1 MNKLK
6 EGISLRKIHNG
17 LIVIAVIVSAF
28 MIYTTYRLTN
38 NFMHVRDA
46 LNENIALESAISDYL
61 TENAQRFTVHGD
73 RRYMDQYFKEALN
86 SKRREQAIDEMQL
99 DPKATAAMER
109 LQEALRHSIKLM
121 DREYYSMRL
130 VVEAKGIKDYPDQI
144 KQVKLTAE
152 DAALSPD
159 EKMHRAADLVLD
171 DEYYE
176 QKNWIRREVKNS
188 LQAVEELIQTDGFQS
203 ELNLG
208 RAGIIL
214 QILAIFF
221 VVWLTASQGINPIL
235 HAVEQIKADSPI
247 RETGANEFR
256 YLANAYNNLY
266 AAYRKSIAN
275 LNFKASHDELTG
287 AYNRAGYELLVSS
300 LDMKST
306 YLLFFDLDNF
316 KVINDTYGHEIG
328 DKVLQKLVRV
338 LKGSFR
344 SDDYICRLGGD
355 EFVVFMVHSDE
366 MQRHLVERK
375 MVNINQELQKAED
388 GIPPFSASVG
398 IVHGTQAADAE
409 ALLKKGDEAMY
420 QSKKQGKHTFTF
432 YTA

>member
-17 LIVIAVIVSAF
+17 LIVIAVVVSAF
-28 MIYTTYRLTN
+28 MIYSTYRLTN

-46 LNENIALESAISDYL
+46 LNENIALESAIDSLMEASDYL

-73 RRYMDQYFKEALN
+73 RRYMD
-86 SKRREQAIDEMQL
+86 
-99 DPKATAAMER
+99 TAAMER

-152 DAALSPD
+152 DAALSP
-159 EKMHRAADLVLD
+159 EAKMQRAAELVLD
-171 DEYYE
+171 DGYYE

-188 LQAVEELIQTDGFQS
+188 LQAVEGLIQTEETKALDGFQN

-235 HAVEQIKADSPI
+235 HAVDQIKANSP
-247 RETGANEFR
+247 
-256 YLANAYNNLY
+256 
-266 AAYRKSIAN
+266 
-275 LNFKASHDELTG
+275 LTG

-409 ALLKKGDEAMY
+409 ALLKKGDDAMY